1 MTFLTNLVYGASAT
15 AAITA
20 GFLVYKKRMSIA
32 WYLTSGYSNIKF
44 YSSPI
49 QENKVR
55 LLQVR
60 NAVTLQPLL
69 LQEGYE
75 EYTEVSYLWNN
86 NKYTVIYEPYKK
98 ILFPPYDEEKMLST
112 FVPDYE
118 FYIRTSDSV
127 TKIENI
133 ATYNRLKEIMGP
145 LCDFYEHCHGVISPR
160 KCLLN
165 YKIINANQT
174 LLVYDILIGEE
185 KEF

>member
-15 AAITA
+15 AAIAA

-32 WYLTSGYSNIKF
+32 WYITSGYSNMKF
-44 YSSPI
+44 YSSR
-49 QENKVR
+49 QKNNLT

-60 NAVTLQPLL
+60 NAVTLQPSTLD
-69 LQEGYE
+69 EGYE
-75 EYTEVSYLWNN
+75 EYTEVSYSWNN
-86 NKYTVIYEPYKK
+86 KKYTVIYEPYKK
-98 ILFPPYDEEKMLST
+98 VIFPPQDEEKMLST

-127 TKIENI
+127 TKIENMT
-133 ATYNRLKEIMGP
+133 TYNRLKEIMGP

-160 KCLLN
+160 KCLLH

-174 LLVYDILIGEE
+174 LLVYDMLIGEE